1 MIPRVIHYCWF
12 GGRSL
17 PPAAEACIDSWRKVC
32 PGYELRRWS
41 EEQFDVSQCAFA
53 RQAFERSE
61 WAFLSDYARL
71 KIVHDH
77 GGIYLDTDVE
87 LVRPLD
93 DLLVFQAFFGFQ
105 HDQTVNTGHGFGA
118 VPRQAV
124 VAALLSSYEAQDFI
138 KADGQPDRTPCPQ
151 RDSAVFERLG
161 FRLDG
166 TRQERD
172 GVAIVP
178 PPFFSP
184 KSFHSGRVA
193 MTAETYAIHHFDA
206 SWHSPIEAA
215 LLGRMRR
222 YCNAFGEPT
231 GRWLYHLDCRARNL
245 AVKCGLG
252 QRRNDAADDR

>member
-1 MIPRVIHYCWF
+1 MIARVIHFCWF
-12 GGRSL
+12 GGRPL
-17 PPAAEACIDSWRKVC
+17 PAAAEACIESWWKFC

-41 EEQFDVSQCAFA
+41 EDSFDVSQCAFA
-53 RQAFERSE
+53 RQAFERGE

-87 LVRPLD
+87 LVRALD
-93 DLLVFQAFFGFQ
+93 DLLQFQAFFGFQ

-124 VAALLSSYEAQDFI
+124 VAALLSAYEAQSFVNV
-138 KADGQPDRTPCPQ
+138 DGRPDRTPCPQ

-172 GVAIVP
+172 GVVLLPAEC
-178 PPFFSP
+178 FSP
-184 KSFHSGRVA
+184 KSFQSGETA
-193 MTAETYAIHHFDA
+193 MTPKTYAIHHFAA

-215 LLGRMRR
+215 HLARMRR
-222 YCNAFGEPT
+222 YCGTFGERA
-231 GRWLYHLDCRARNL
+231 GQWLYWLDCRARNL

-252 QRRNDAADDR
+252 RRWDDGNHDA